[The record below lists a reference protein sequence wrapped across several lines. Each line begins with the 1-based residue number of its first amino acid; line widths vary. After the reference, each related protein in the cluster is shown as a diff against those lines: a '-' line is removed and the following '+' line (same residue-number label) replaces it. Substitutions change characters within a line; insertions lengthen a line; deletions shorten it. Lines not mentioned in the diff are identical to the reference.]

1 LKLRRL
7 PPGEKPADGYGHL
20 EKIQFVRC
28 LKELSMFHISVQN
41 QLIGRRIMLMSA
53 DNYPETV
60 QKVFVIN
67 APWVFNS
74 VFSMI
79 KMLLPA
85 TTIAKIDIV
94 GSYYTSVLDA
104 NIGTSR
110 LPDFL
115 GGPVVEYNVPFT
127 FDRSEDGPL
136 APLDMVAL
144 LAGDPNLEVEG
155 PIHWAGDGA
164 EPKAAEDE

>member
-1 LKLRRL
+1 MKLRRL
-7 PPGEKPADGYGHL
+7 PAGQQPEDGYGHI

-28 LKELSMFHISVQN
+28 LKDLSMFHISVQN
-41 QLIGRRIMLMSA
+41 QAIGRRILLMSS

-74 VFSMI
+74 IFSMI
-79 KMLLPA
+79 KMILPA
-85 TTIAKIDIV
+85 TTLAKIDLV
-94 GSYYTSVLDA
+94 GSYYTEVLDA

-115 GGPVVEYNVPFT
+115 GGPVEDYNAPFA
-127 FDRSEDGPL
+127 FDRSEAGPL
-136 APLDMVAL
+136 APVDVVVL
-144 LAGDPNLEVEG
+144 LAGDPNLELEG
-155 PIHWAGDGA
+155 PIHAVDKPA
-164 EPKAAEDE
+164 DA